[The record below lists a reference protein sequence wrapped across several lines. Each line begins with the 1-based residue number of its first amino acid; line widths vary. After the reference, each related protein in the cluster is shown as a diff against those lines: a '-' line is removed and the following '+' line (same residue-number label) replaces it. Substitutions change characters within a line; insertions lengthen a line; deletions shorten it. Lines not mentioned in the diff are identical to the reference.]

1 MKKRERSLLL
11 SALCLS
17 LTLVLLA
24 GATLAWFTD
33 SAVNAGNKV
42 QAGSLDVKLLSDGED
57 ITESADPVFDYT
69 KWEPGYST
77 GATLQAVNN
86 GTLALH
92 YELQLQNVSVSG
104 GLENVIE
111 VYVGDTYKGL
121 LKDFMNGEVLS
132 EDALEAGTTGP
143 EMAVKL
149 VMQTTANN
157 DYQNAA
163 ASFDILLT
171 ATQQPSEY
179 DGFGSNEYD
188 SGALTA

>member
-1 MKKRERSLLL
+1 M
-11 SALCLS
+11 
-17 LTLVLLA
+17 
-24 GATLAWFTD
+24 
-33 SAVNAGNKV
+33 
-42 QAGSLDVKLLSDGED
+42 
-57 ITESADPVFDYT
+57 
-69 KWEPGYST
+69 
-77 GATLQAVNN
+77 
-86 GTLALH
+86 
-92 YELQLQNVSVSG
+92 
-104 GLENVIE
+104 
-111 VYVGDTYKGL
+111 GDTYKGL

-132 EDALEAGTTGP
+132 EDALEAGITGP
-143 EMAVKL
+143 ETAVKL